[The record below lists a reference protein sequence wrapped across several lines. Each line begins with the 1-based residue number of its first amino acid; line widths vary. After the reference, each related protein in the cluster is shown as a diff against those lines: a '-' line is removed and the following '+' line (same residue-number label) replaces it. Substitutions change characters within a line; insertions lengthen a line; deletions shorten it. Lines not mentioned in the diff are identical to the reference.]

1 MTKSR
6 NSIMR
11 VRYIEAVA
19 VGEQTLVQA
28 TRTLGPEHPTTLLSV
43 NNLAALYYSQG
54 RLEDA
59 ESLLQR
65 AGAP

>member
-11 VRYIEAVA
+11 DRYTEAVA
-19 VGEQTLVQA
+19 VGRADVGA
-28 TRTLGPEHPTTLLSV
+28 GDPHPRSEHPTTLLSV